1 MMGRGVALARRGA
14 AVHNVAMSSTQP
26 PVYSSPVTTS
36 EEGPAGP
43 AGAAPWWR
51 RPLRAVPAI
60 IGLNLVVFFMWRLGA
75 ADQAWREFMIVNFL
89 TSPYH
94 LAHGLWWTV
103 LTSAFSHNALWH
115 IAINMIVLWSFG
127 AVLERLWGVR
137 TFVFFYLA
145 AALVSSLSY
154 CAVALWFLDQ
164 PNVPAL
170 GASGA
175 ITGLLM
181 AYALIFPRQKILVM
195 GIIPVP
201 AFAGVMAF
209 VAWDVWGLFVQRQG
223 GGLPIAHGAHL
234 GGALAGAVMCFAF
247 LKPGLARA
255 TARGD
260 LVLPPSMSRREAA
273 ELKRLQSK
281 VREQGP
287 ESLTPDERRFL
298 VELKRRFDG
307 SRS

>member
-1 MMGRGVALARRGA
+1 MSERSDFNYSPPTMSNGASLGENANGELASR
-14 AVHNVAMSSTQP
+14 
-26 PVYSSPVTTS
+26 
-36 EEGPAGP
+36 
-43 AGAAPWWR
+43 PWWR

-60 IGLNLVVFFMWRLGA
+60 IGLNVVVFVMWRMA
-75 ADQAWREFMIVNFL
+75 FTSQQWRELMVVNFL

-103 LTSAFSHNALWH
+103 LTSAFSHSALWH

-127 AVLERLWGVR
+127 TVLERLWGVR
-137 TFVFFYLA
+137 IFTGFYLIA
-145 AALVSSLSY
+145 AVVSSLSY
-154 CAVALWFLDQ
+154 SAVALWFLHQ

-181 AYALIFPRQKILVM
+181 AYALIFPKQKILVM

-209 VAWDVWGLFVQRQG
+209 VAWDLWGLFVQRHG

-234 GGALAGAVMCFAF
+234 GGAAAGAVMYFAY
-247 LKPGLARA
+247 LKPRIAQA
-255 TARGD
+255 VARGG
-260 LVLPPSMSRREAA
+260 LRLPPTMSRREAA
-273 ELKRLQSK
+273 ELKRLQQK

-287 ESLTPDERRFL
+287 DSVTPKERHFLLELQERFH
-298 VELKRRFDG
+298 DHSG
-307 SRS
+307 

>member
-1 MMGRGVALARRGA
+1 MSETRHFNYSPPTTANGTSSGEHAEGELASR
-14 AVHNVAMSSTQP
+14 
-26 PVYSSPVTTS
+26 
-36 EEGPAGP
+36 
-43 AGAAPWWR
+43 PWWR

-60 IGLNLVVFFMWRLGA
+60 IGLNLVVFMMWRMGFTEP
-75 ADQAWREFMIVNFL
+75 QWREFMVVNFL

-103 LTSAFSHNALWH
+103 LTSAFSHSALWH

-137 TFVFFYLA
+137 IFTAFYLIA
-145 AALVSSLSY
+145 AVVSSLCYS
-154 CAVALWFLDQ
+154 AVALWFLHQ

-181 AYALIFPRQKILVM
+181 AYALIFPKQKILVM

-209 VAWDVWGLFVQRQG
+209 VAWDLWGLFVQRQG

-234 GGALAGAVMCFAF
+234 GGAAAGAIMYFAY
-247 LKPGLARA
+247 LKPKIAQA
-255 TARGD
+255 AARGG
-260 LVLPPSMSRREAA
+260 LRLPPAMSRREAA
-273 ELKRLQSK
+273 ELKRLQQK
-281 VREQGP
+281 VEEQGP
-287 ESLTPDERRFL
+287 DSLTPKERHFL
-298 VELKRRFDG
+298 LELKERFHDQSG
-307 SRS
+307 